1 MNYLDLQGYM
11 NEGDFES
18 IFITCLLESIDN
30 LRQAKLSPMGE
41 ICYVYAV
48 VKSSNKMSVDNYQ
61 KTSVSADL

>member
-30 LRQAKLSPMGE
+30 LRQAKLSPVGE

-48 VKSSNKMSVDNYQ
+48 EKSNKMD
-61 KTSVSADL
+61 A